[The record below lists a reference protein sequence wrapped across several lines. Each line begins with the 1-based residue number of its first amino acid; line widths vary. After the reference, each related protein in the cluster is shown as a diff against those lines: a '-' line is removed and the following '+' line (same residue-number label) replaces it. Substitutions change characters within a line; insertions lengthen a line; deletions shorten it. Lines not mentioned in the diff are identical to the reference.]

1 MNQRLLFS
9 LGTLAGAGLATLVLQ
24 TDVLPSAAAAPSEMY
39 RQLGLFGDVFDR
51 VRTGYVEPPNE
62 AKLIEGA
69 ISGMLTSLDP
79 HSGYMSPKE
88 FKEMQTET
96 HGEFGGIG
104 TEVTMEEGLI
114 KVIAPIDD
122 TPAARAGILANDI
135 ITQIDGEPVQS
146 LTLNQAVDKLRGPVN
161 SSVKLTIQ
169 RNDKKEPIEVK
180 LTRETIHIRPVQ
192 ARTEGGDIG
201 YLRIS
206 QFNEQTYD
214 ALRAGIKSIAGEV
227 GSDKLKGYVLDL
239 RNNPGGLLNQAILV
253 SDAFLTKGEI
263 VSTRGRNPEEAQR
276 FPAKAK
282 TKDLVGGKPL
292 VVLINGGSASASEIV
307 AGALQDHKRAALIGT
322 RSFGKGSVQTII
334 PLANKRG
341 ALRLTTERYYTPS
354 GRAIQAKGIEPDQE
368 VLRDIPDELKGQD
381 ETKGEA
387 GLRGHLTNADKDE
400 KGGSSA
406 YVPPDPA
413 NDKQLIAAVDY
424 LRSAGQGSAAVG
436 ARAARIAR

>member
-39 RQLGLFGDVFDR
+39 RQLGLLGDVFDR

-79 HSGYMSPKE
+79 HSSYMSPKE

-135 ITQIDGEPVQS
+135 ITQINGEPVQS
-146 LTLNQAVDKLRGPVN
+146 LTLNQAVDKMRGPVN
-161 SSVKLTIQ
+161 SSVKLTI
-169 RNDKKEPIEVK
+169 RRKDKTEPIEVK
-180 LTRETIHIRPVQ
+180 LTRETIHIRPVR
-192 ARTEGGDIG
+192 ARTERGDIG
-201 YLRIS
+201 YLRVT
-206 QFNEQTYD
+206 QFNEQTYE
-214 ALRAGIKSIAGEV
+214 ALRAAIKTISHDV
-227 GSDKLKGYVLDL
+227 GPDKLKGYVIDL
-239 RNNPGGLLNQAILV
+239 RNNPGGLLDQAIMV

-263 VSTRGRNPEEAQR
+263 VSTLGRNPEETQR
-276 FPAKAK
+276 FAAKGKA
-282 TKDLVGGKPL
+282 KDLVGGKPL

-307 AGALQDHKRAALIGT
+307 AGALQDHKRAIVLGT
-322 RSFGKGSVQTII
+322 RSFGKGSVQTVI
-334 PLANKRG
+334 PLGNRG
-341 ALRLTTERYYTPS
+341 ALRLTTARYYTPS
-354 GRAIQAKGIEPDQE
+354 GRSIQAKGIEPDRE
-368 VLRDIPDELKGQD
+368 VREDVPDELKGQD

-413 NDKQLIAAVDY
+413 NDKQLIAAFDY

-436 ARAARIAR
+436 DRAARIAR